1 MTTTAEGISTETINL
16 IAEYI
21 TAIKLAKPGETITF
35 GFDSF
40 ATMESNL
47 KAMGLTEDHLVTL
60 TQAAR

>member
-1 MTTTAEGISTETINL
+1 MNTKTQSIDTAAIEL

-21 TAIKLAKPGETITF
+21 TAIKLSKPGEAATF

-47 KAMGLTEDHLVTL
+47 QALGLTEEQVALL
-60 TQAAR
+60 ARAAK

>member
-1 MTTTAEGISTETINL
+1 MTTTQSVSTEAINL

-21 TAIKLAKPGETITF
+21 TAIKLAKPGDTTTW

-47 KAMGLTEDHLVTL
+47 KAMGLTDAHLATL